1 MKKLDNLKN
10 YLNSNKNFLF
20 IFIFVLFMLC
30 LPLMQYKIN
39 VADDYLFHFSRI
51 QSITDSLKQGIFP
64 VKVHYNMANTCGYGT
79 GLFYPNLFLYI
90 PAIINCFINNIGLS
104 YKLFLVI
111 ILSALFFI
119 SYISVKAV
127 IKDSKTALLSTILI
141 MCSNA
146 LMLNSYNRTA
156 LGELLG
162 LVFIT
167 PIVCGLY
174 NYIHDD
180 FDKPYILA
188 IGFLGVANSHLITTL
203 ICIIF
208 AILYFLINIKSS
220 IKNPKKL
227 LKLVLT
233 AIIVTLISTSFWLP
247 MLEQLSAQTFK
258 LSEPWTHIKDDA
270 YYPVD
275 LFGNGKFSLGIII
288 TLCIPLILYGIFDK
302 EISKSKKLFA
312 IFAIFFMFLMLFS
325 PFWNLTNEY
334 SNIIQF
340 KWRLLGITTILSC
353 ISIAIFVKHYS
364 DKLNIKY
371 EYLFTIFAVA
381 SAAICIINMEEI
393 ISNHD
398 NYKSEYIST
407 IIYNIPESIGGGQE
421 YLPVETDYDYL
432 LENSFIVSTNT
443 GAKTAIAK
451 ENFKGTF
458 VLEDYYEAT
467 WAEVPFV
474 YYLGY
479 VSTITTPT
487 GEVIPLQVEKSDN
500 GLLKLIIPE
509 GVYGIVNVW
518 YDGTQLQEFSYIIS
532 VVTILCVCMFT
543 GIYKFKKYKKA
554 SKK

>member
-1 MKKLDNLKN
+1 MEKLNKLKN
-10 YLNSNKNFLF
+10 YIKDKKIFLF
-20 IFIFVLFMLC
+20 VFALVLFMLC
-30 LPLMQYKIN
+30 LPLMQYKVS

-64 VKVHYNMANTCGYGT
+64 VKVHYDMANTCGYGT

-90 PAIINCFINNIGLS
+90 PAIINLFINTIGLS

-111 ILSALFFI
+111 ILSALFFL

-127 IKDSKTALLSTILI
+127 TKDAKTAMLSTLLI
-141 MCSNA
+141 MCSNG
-146 LMLNSYNRTA
+146 LMLNLYDRTA

-162 LVFIT
+162 FVFIT
-167 PIVCGLY
+167 PIICGLY
-174 NYIHDD
+174 NYVHDD

-208 AILYFLINIKSS
+208 AILYFLVNIKSS
-220 IKNPKKL
+220 IKNPKKFF
-227 LKLVLT
+227 KLVLT
-233 AIIVTLISTSFWLP
+233 ALIVTLISTSFWLP
-247 MLEQLSAQTFK
+247 MLEQLSEQTFK
-258 LSEPWTHIKDDA
+258 LSEPWTHIKDDV
-270 YYPVD
+270 YNPID
-275 LFGNGKFSLGIII
+275 LFGTGKFSIGIII

-302 EISKSKKLFA
+302 EISKTQKLFA

-325 PFWNLTNEY
+325 PFWKLTNDY

-353 ISIAIFVKHYS
+353 ISISIFVKHYS
-364 DKLNIKY
+364 EKLNIKFDY
-371 EYLFTIFAVA
+371 IFIIIAIAAVA
-381 SAAICIINMEEI
+381 FCITHMTDVVN
-393 ISNHD
+393 NHD
-398 NYKSEYIST
+398 DYKSEYIST
-407 IIYNIPESIGGGQE
+407 ILYTIPESIGGGQE

-432 LENSFIVSTNT
+432 LENAFVVSTNT

-451 ENFKGTF
+451 EDFKGTF
-458 VLEDYYEAT
+458 VLENYYNAT
-467 WAEVPFV
+467 SAEVPFI

-479 VSTITTPT
+479 VSNITTSD
-487 GEVIPLQVEKSDN
+487 GNVIPLEVKKSDN
-500 GLLKLIIPE
+500 GLLELIIPE

-518 YDGTQLQEFSYIIS
+518 YDGTNIQRISYAISLTTILIVIIS
-532 VVTILCVCMFT
+532 FV
-543 GIYKFKKYKKA
+543 IYKIRKYKKA